1 MSRTNVPDDDRLAG
15 WRADTPGVA
24 NCVHLNNAG
33 AALPPVPVVRAM
45 IDHLGREAAI
55 GGYEAADEATEQVR
69 DAYAAVAA
77 LVGAQPRNIAM
88 VENATVGFS
97 QALAAF
103 DFRPGDEIVTSRNDY
118 ISNQLAY
125 LSLSQRLGVV
135 VRRAADRPEGGVDPE
150 SVRDLLRSRRARLLA
165 ITWIPTNSGLVQP
178 VEALG
183 AIAASAGVPYLVDA
197 CQAIGQMPVDARRL
211 RCDFL
216 SATARKF
223 LRGPRGIGF
232 LYVSDE
238 ALARNLFPLHLD
250 MRGGHW
256 RLADEFELAP
266 DARRFENWEFA
277 YALVLG
283 LGAAARYAGAI
294 GLATIE
300 QRARALAVRLR
311 HGLADL
317 PGVRLLDH
325 GRELAAI
332 VTAEV
337 PGWHAPE
344 LVQALRARGINTSA
358 AMREYAVI
366 DMDGKRAATA
376 LRLSPTYYNTTD
388 ELDAALEALRALLR

>member
-1 MSRTNVPDDDRLAG
+1 MSPATELDDPRLAA
-15 WRADTPGVA
+15 WRDDTPGVA
-24 NCVHLNNAG
+24 NRVHLNNAG
-33 AALPPVPVVRAM
+33 AALPPRPVVRAVVA
-45 IDHLGREAAI
+45 HLEREAAI
-55 GGYEAADEATEQVR
+55 GGYEAADEAAGQVH

-77 LVGAQPRNIAM
+77 LLGAEPRNIAM
-88 VENATVGFS
+88 VENATVGFN

-103 DFRPGDEIVTSRNDY
+103 DFQPGDEIVTSRNDY

-125 LSLSQRLGVV
+125 LSLSRRLGVV
-135 VRRAADRPEGGVDPE
+135 VRRAADLPEGGVDPE
-150 SVRDLLRSRRARLLA
+150 SVRELLQSRRARLLA

-183 AIAASAGVPYLVDA
+183 ALAAAAGVPYLIDA
-197 CQAIGQMPVDARRL
+197 CQAVGQMPIDVRRL

-238 ALARNLFPLHLD
+238 ALARDMYPLHLD

-283 LGAAARYAGAI
+283 LGAAARYASTI
-294 GLATIE
+294 GLGEIE
-300 QRARALAVRLR
+300 RRARALAARLR
-311 HGLADL
+311 HGLGDL

-344 LVQALRARGINTSA
+344 LVQALRARGVNTSA

-388 ELDAALEALRALLR
+388 ELDAALQALRSLRR